1 MKDTIP
7 QIHLCL
13 RNVWVGYLWLY
24 CFISRSKLFSL
35 CSLEPV
41 QHFMKQVDLMFYQN
55 LIQVLV
61 PDVLKPI
68 PATLTQSI
76 RNFAKSKHSFNHN
89 SKKKNLLVL
98 YRRDFLQWWFFK
110 ISLIIQNSILDL
122 NYIKWRKFYEIYICS
137 RTMTSSQQCFYN
149 ILLSYI
155 LRYQK
160 NTFEIKE

>member
-89 SKKKNLLVL
+89 SKKKKFISPLQKRFFTMMIFQNITYHSKFNFRFELYKMEKVLWNLYLFKNN
-98 YRRDFLQWWFFK
+98 DFFSAMFL
-110 ISLIIQNSILDL
+110 
-122 NYIKWRKFYEIYICS
+122 
-137 RTMTSSQQCFYN
+137 
-149 ILLSYI
+149 
-155 LRYQK
+155 
-160 NTFEIKE
+160 